1 MSDKIILSVDGF
13 EDLNL
18 KDFELYLEIGLNSYN
33 YAIIDQTDKSVKSIA
48 HKPSFVFNDLDGSVL
63 QGNFAR
69 TKISLPTHK
78 FTFIPSEIYRLKD
91 LDNYSKYIQPSD
103 NDKVLTKSLEKSGIT
118 VIYALPELQLDKLGS
133 IFPNAEIFPQLI
145 PFYSGITYAFNQ
157 IPFSQLFL
165 NIRQGFVEIIILKD
179 HQFQFYNVFEYQN
192 DDELLYFALLAVQQ
206 NKVKPASVTVKV
218 SGDIQQFGDTFKKIV
233 KQFPRTE
240 VTDQDSLP
248 LFYNGLGQSVMPR
261 FFSLL
266 SLHLCE

>member
-18 KDFELYLEIGLNSYN
+18 KDLELYLEIGLNSYN
-33 YAIIDQTDKSVKSIA
+33 YAIINPSDKGVKSIA
-48 HKPSFVFNDLDGSVL
+48 HKPTVIYNDLNDSIL
-63 QGNFAR
+63 QGSFAK
-69 TKISLPTHK
+69 TKISLPTQK
-78 FTFIPSEIYRLKD
+78 FTFIPSEIYNHKD

-103 NDKVLTKSLEKSGIT
+103 NDKVLTKSLEKSGLI
-118 VIYALPELQLDKLGS
+118 VIYALPELQLDKLS
-133 IFPNAEIFPQLI
+133 TIFPNAEIFPQLM
-145 PFYSGITYAFNQ
+145 PFYNGITYAFSQ
-157 IPFSQLFL
+157 IGFSQLFI
-165 NIRQGFVEIIILKD
+165 NIKQGFVEIIILKD

-192 DDELLYFALLAVQQ
+192 DDELLYFILLSVQQ
-206 NKVKPASVTVKV
+206 NKIKPVSVTVKV
-218 SGDIQQFGDTFKKIV
+218 SGEIQQFGDTFKKIV

-248 LFYNGLGQSVMPR
+248 LFYNGLGQPVMPR